1 MLATDFFFEEEGVLK
16 REPDVANAIWEQVMV
31 NIVCT
36 RVCVYMSIYLFELR
50 VCV

>member
-1 MLATDFFFEEEGVLK
+1 MLATDFFEEEGVLK

-36 RVCVYMSIYLFELR
+36 RVCVYMYVDILFAL
-50 VCV
+50 